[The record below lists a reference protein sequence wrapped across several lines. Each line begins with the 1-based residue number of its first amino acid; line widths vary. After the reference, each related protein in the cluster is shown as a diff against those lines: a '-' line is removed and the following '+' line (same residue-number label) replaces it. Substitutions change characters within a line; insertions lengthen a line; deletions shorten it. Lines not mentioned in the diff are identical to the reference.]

1 MARATRRETHA
12 RRVDDTW
19 ALRARNATFSMKDV
33 ADKEHGRRAI
43 HFISFIHARA
53 SLGGAVG
60 WESRRFTDG

>member
-1 MARATRRETHA
+1 
-12 RRVDDTW
+12 
-19 ALRARNATFSMKDV
+19 MKDV